1 MVERDADLKGRN
13 HAFEQDMDLAEIAIE
28 RITVTAASQPQTTA
42 ERPAAFS
49 ALMRYK
55 LETGD
60 IAARK
65 AYLHAEVSR
74 IEVGDDEN
82 PNY

>member
-1 MVERDADLKGRN
+1 MERDADLKGRN
-13 HAFEQDMDLAEIAIE
+13 HAFEQDMDLAETAIE
-28 RITVTAASQPQTTA
+28 KITVAAASRPQTTA

-49 ALMRYK
+49 ALMRDK

-60 IAARK
+60 IPARK

-74 IEVGDDEN
+74 IEVGDD
-82 PNY
+82 